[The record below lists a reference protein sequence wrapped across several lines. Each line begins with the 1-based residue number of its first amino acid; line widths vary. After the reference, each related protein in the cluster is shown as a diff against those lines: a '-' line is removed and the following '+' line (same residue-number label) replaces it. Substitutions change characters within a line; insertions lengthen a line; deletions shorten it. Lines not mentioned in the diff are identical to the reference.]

1 MLSGWRW
8 CIWGHDL
15 EVEVKVETRPPWWE
29 LISASWPLSRT
40 REGWGY
46 LLPSR
51 VPSRSWIKTV
61 NRNENKQINCFIPL
75 TPDLFNSNSGNNR
88 PDSIQTR
95 EGTPRRHEP
104 PLFRHEP
111 PRLARQTK
119 PPLCSNEPSPCR
131 PSLRYAVDEPLL
143 YRTVF

>member
-1 MLSGWRW
+1 MIVINCDQTASFETPKFFLWLQVLKLKLEKKLRQLKTLFKISKHNQIWFKVYLNLCIEYKDKMLSGWRW

-51 VPSRSWIKTV
+51 VPSRSWINTV

-75 TPDLFNSNSGNNR
+75 TPRS
-88 PDSIQTR
+88 
-95 EGTPRRHEP
+95 
-104 PLFRHEP
+104 
-111 PRLARQTK
+111 
-119 PPLCSNEPSPCR
+119 
-131 PSLRYAVDEPLL
+131 V
-143 YRTVF
+143 